1 MELRPEEVRATSL
14 GRIFLR
20 NLAMP
25 FDAYLKEAPE
35 KPVFSKTL

>member
-1 MELRPEEVRATSL
+1 VELAPGEIRATAL
-14 GRIFLR
+14 GRVFLR

-25 FDAYLKEAPE
+25 FDAYLEASPD